1 MGISRGVNGSF
12 KWVSMY
18 GISSKSSRSFARKG
32 GEVTSVLAW
41 AELFSV
47 GKLMADNCGTL
58 IGYLIETGFMVLL
71 HSNGWEFT
79 VKYVVW
85 ASQLHFS

>member
-1 MGISRGVNGSF
+1 MGISRWVDCCC

-18 GISSKSSRSFARKG
+18 GISSKLSKSFARMG

-41 AELFSV
+41 AELFST

-58 IGYLIETGFMVLL
+58 IEYLIETGFMLCL
-71 HSNGWEFT
+71 HSDG
-79 VKYVVW
+79 
-85 ASQLHFS
+85 